1 MPLFNTLLVQ
11 AVLETPAFHDRI
23 AQRERSDQPAIG

>member
-23 AQRERSDQPAIG
+23 GDRDADEAA